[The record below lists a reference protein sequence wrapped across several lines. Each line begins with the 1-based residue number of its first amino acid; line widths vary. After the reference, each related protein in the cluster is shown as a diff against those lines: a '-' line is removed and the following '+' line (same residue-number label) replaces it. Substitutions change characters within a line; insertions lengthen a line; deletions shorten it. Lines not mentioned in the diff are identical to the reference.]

1 MGLLDREWFR
11 NARNHE
17 EGQKSTERPQ
27 AGHSRQPQRSIDP
40 EDLAKA
46 KNIPPAHAVLAARY
60 EVAIRAKTKKIF
72 IQGYLF
78 GVATCA
84 VIFAFIYL

>member
-11 NARNHE
+11 DARSHN
-17 EGQKSTERPQ
+17 EGQQSAERAQTGLP
-27 AGHSRQPQRSIDP
+27 RQQQRSIDP

-46 KNIPPAHAVLAARY
+46 KTIPPAHAVLAARY

-84 VIFAFIYL
+84 MIFAIIFL